1 MPGVCHT
8 RQDCLG
14 ILGDVNT
21 GSASSQSQALAGV
34 MCVEP
39 CSVLSLELDSEES
52 QEGGKVDP

>member
-1 MPGVCHT
+1 M
-8 RQDCLG
+8 
-14 ILGDVNT
+14 

-39 CSVLSLELDSEES
+39 CSVLSLKLDSEES